1 MASVAIRIDPEGY
14 KGAHEIC
21 RLCLSE
27 DLLDDIFAEDGLHQC
42 ILDLLL
48 ITVSADDRMSQAI
61 CAMCRLRLTEFHQ
74 YRMRCHEVQEA
85 LKSMIVS
92 DVVEEHTVPID
103 GDKVPKHKKSS
114 IAKKGRRGKQRPIQR
129 QCEVCN
135 AVFETQHQISAHRRK
150 HRDNKVDCT
159 ICGKIFTFRKCFDKH
174 MKIHKH
180 EARIISD
187 ANIKAHKPS
196 SVESN
201 NSNLST
207 KTQTDI
213 EEHKST
219 LPLREKIMI
228 DGDKFRLKSEP
239 VDILPNISQDEES
252 RSYNEESESE
262 ELIGIDDFIVKEE
275 VKIESTTNSNSKLP
289 NLDSKA
295 SSSLEVSTNELIQKT
310 AIDSGRTGGHARNP
324 TKKLKPD
331 QCDICYKK
339 LSSSRNLCQHMKR
352 VHGPKNFVCNVCDV
366 GFPLQC
372 KLNLHLATRMHK
384 NKANEIRI
392 SRKPATLKCRRKPV
406 QIQKESD
413 RLPDNRDSI
422 VQSAAIENNGEYPCT
437 KCNQSFNRKCQLK
450 IHMEIHNETGE
461 KVRSIYM
468 EDEEH
473 LAEDNTNNAANITT
487 NEVVQ
492 SSGVD
497 TNESD
502 HWQCRVCRKIF
513 PSWKKLRNHKRNHGI
528 KNFSCPVCKKSFVAL
543 HLLKKHVVIHE
554 KKKGITPF
562 ECGICQN
569 RFKDKYGLYYHK
581 RVTHGPKNYACS
593 ICDYKH
599 ALRSYLTQHMK
610 THIRNGDFDT
620 EHLQQPE
627 EIATSTN
634 SVENKFMVNI
644 PIKLEK

>member
-1 MASVAIRIDPEGY
+1 MHDFFS
-14 KGAHEIC
+14 
-21 RLCLSE
+21 
-27 DLLDDIFAEDGLHQC
+27 
-42 ILDLLL
+42 
-48 ITVSADDRMSQAI
+48 
-61 CAMCRLRLTEFHQ
+61 
-74 YRMRCHEVQEA
+74 
-85 LKSMIVS
+85 
-92 DVVEEHTVPID
+92 
-103 GDKVPKHKKSS
+103 
-114 IAKKGRRGKQRPIQR
+114 
-129 QCEVCN
+129 
-135 AVFETQHQISAHRRK
+135 
-150 HRDNKVDCT
+150 
-159 ICGKIFTFRKCFDKH
+159 KCFDKH

-366 GFPLQC
+366 GFPLQ
-372 KLNLHLATRMHK
+372 
-384 NKANEIRI
+384 
-392 SRKPATLKCRRKPV
+392 
-406 QIQKESD
+406 
-413 RLPDNRDSI
+413 
-422 VQSAAIENNGEYPCT
+422 
-437 KCNQSFNRKCQLK
+437 
-450 IHMEIHNETGE
+450 
-461 KVRSIYM
+461 
-468 EDEEH
+468 
-473 LAEDNTNNAANITT
+473 
-487 NEVVQ
+487 
-492 SSGVD
+492 
-497 TNESD
+497 
-502 HWQCRVCRKIF
+502 
-513 PSWKKLRNHKRNHGI
+513 
-528 KNFSCPVCKKSFVAL
+528 
-543 HLLKKHVVIHE
+543 
-554 KKKGITPF
+554 
-562 ECGICQN
+562 
-569 RFKDKYGLYYHK
+569 
-581 RVTHGPKNYACS
+581 
-593 ICDYKH
+593 
-599 ALRSYLTQHMK
+599 
-610 THIRNGDFDT
+610 
-620 EHLQQPE
+620 
-627 EIATSTN
+627 
-634 SVENKFMVNI
+634 
-644 PIKLEK
+644 